1 MGPVLLK
8 NCEPAS
14 GEVAANFAPIIPP
27 PPDCLLPTLLDP
39 WPCFIAPLENIL
51 LSKKVKSF

>member
-8 NCEPAS
+8 NYEPAS

-27 PPDCLLPTLLDP
+27 PPDCLLPTLLELYP
-39 WPCFIAPLENIL
+39 YFNTPLANIL
-51 LSKKVKSF
+51 LSKNVMSL